1 MILALAVSSATA
13 QDYVVAKKQYAG
25 YGYPTEVIA
34 ENYRRPAGPVFFQS
48 YFLKGKDLLNR
59 ELGQQLAIDP
69 QAVAAQYP
77 AVASQVG
84 YQQIAALGK
93 YAAEPAI
100 YAQPEK
106 FAAFEKVYQENIVP
120 QAFGQQVVAQQFAD
134 IAPQVVAQRYASAAL
149 GKYAIAPQVRTV
161 QVEAQPQVA
170 VGYQRVIR
178 GPNVE
183 KYSAEDLVAD

>member
-1 MILALAVSSATA
+1 MILALAVASATA
-13 QDYVVAKKQYAG
+13 QDFVVAKKQYVG

-34 ENYRRPAGPVFFQS
+34 EAYKRPAGPVYFQS
-48 YFLKGKDLLNR
+48 YFLKGKDLLNH
-59 ELGQQLAIDP
+59 ELGQQLAIAP

-77 AVASQVG
+77 AIASQVG

-134 IAPQVVAQRYASAAL
+134 IAPQVVAQRYAAAGH

-170 VGYQRVIR
+170 VGYQNVRE
-178 GPNVE
+178 PNVE
-183 KYSAEDLVAD
+183 KYSAEDLIAD